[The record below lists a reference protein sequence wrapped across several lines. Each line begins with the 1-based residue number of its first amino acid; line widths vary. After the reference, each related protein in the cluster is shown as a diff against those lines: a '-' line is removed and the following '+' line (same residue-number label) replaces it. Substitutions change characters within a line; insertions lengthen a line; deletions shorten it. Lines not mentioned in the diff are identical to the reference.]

1 VTACDEPIAGR
12 DRRDTRPRV
21 AFVVQR
27 YGADVTGGSES
38 LARSVAERLTDHR
51 VTVFTT
57 CARDYVT
64 WRNELKEGSE
74 RVSGVEVARFR
85 NEEERDLAAFN
96 AHSESLYGRPHTE
109 EEELI
114 WLKRQGPY
122 CPRLVEQL
130 EACKDRFEAVLFFTY
145 LYFPTYWGLR
155 AAPERSIL
163 VPTAHDEPPLRFS
176 IYREMFASARA
187 LAFCSGPEEQLV
199 RSRFRLRQGAPT
211 AVAGIG
217 VEVPESLDVDGFRIR
232 HDVKGPYAVYA
243 GRIDEGK
250 GCAEMIGFYERYR
263 RDFRG
268 AAELILIGKL
278 AMTLPRAPGVRYLG
292 FLSEAE
298 KMAALAGARAVVC
311 SSPFES
317 LSIVLLEG
325 LGLGT
330 PALVN
335 ARSEVLQDH
344 CRRSNAGLSYAD
356 ADEFAECLDLLVGQA
371 RLRAALGEN
380 GRSYVR
386 ENYRWEAVLGR
397 YRALIASV
405 SRQGNGR

>member
-1 VTACDEPIAGR
+1 VRED
-12 DRRDTRPRV
+12 RPRV

-38 LARSVAERLTDHR
+38 LAKAVAERLTDYR

-64 WRNELKEGSE
+64 WGNELKEGTE
-74 RVSGVEVARFR
+74 RVAGVEVIRFR
-85 NEEERDLAAFN
+85 TEEERDLASFN
-96 AHSESLYGRPHTE
+96 AYSESLYTRPHTE

-130 EACKDRFEAVLFFTY
+130 EACKDRFEAVVFFTY
-145 LYFPTYWGLR
+145 LYFPTYWGLK

-176 IYREMFASARA
+176 IYQGAFETPRA
-187 LAFCSGPEEQLV
+187 LAFCSGPEERLV
-199 RSRFRLRQGAPT
+199 RSRFRLREGAPS

-217 VEVPESLDVDGFRIR
+217 VDVPERPDVDSFRIR

-250 GCAEMIGFYERYR
+250 GCGEMIAFYERYR

-268 AAELILIGKL
+268 AAELLLIGKL
-278 AMTLPRAPGVRYLG
+278 AMTLPRVPGVRYLG
-292 FLSEAE
+292 FLSEDD
-298 KMAALAGARAVVC
+298 KMAALAGGRAVIC

-317 LSIVLLEG
+317 LSIVLLEA
-325 LGLGT
+325 LGLGS
-330 PALVN
+330 PGLVN
-335 ARSEVLQDH
+335 ARSEVLLDH

-356 ADEFAECLDLLVGQA
+356 ADEFAECLDLLVA
-371 RLRAALGEN
+371 EAPLRAALGEN

-386 ENYRWEAVLGR
+386 ENYRWDAVLDR
-397 YRALIASV
+397 YRGLIDSVAREGKGAL
-405 SRQGNGR
+405 R

>member
-1 VTACDEPIAGR
+1 VTACGEPAPGGEGK
-12 DRRDTRPRV
+12 DKRPRV

-38 LARSVAERLTDHR
+38 LARAVAERLTDHR

-64 WRNELKEGSE
+64 WRNELKEGIE
-74 RVSGVEVARFR
+74 RVGGVEVARFR
-85 NEEERDLAAFN
+85 TEEERDLASFN
-96 AHSESLYGRPHTE
+96 ADSESLYHRPHAE

-130 EACKDRFEAVLFFTY
+130 EACKDRFEAVVFFTY

-176 IYREMFASARA
+176 IYERVFATPRA
-187 LAFCSGPEEQLV
+187 LAFCSGPEEALV
-199 RSRFRLRQGAPT
+199 RSRFRLREGAPS

-217 VEVPESLDVDGFRIR
+217 VEVPESPDVDSFRIR

-250 GCAEMIGFYERYR
+250 GCGEMIAFYERYR
-263 RDFRG
+263 RDVRG
-268 AAELILIGKL
+268 AAELLLIGRL
-278 AMTLPRAPGVRYLG
+278 AMTLPRVPGVRYLG
-292 FLSEAE
+292 FLSEGE

-330 PALVN
+330 PGLVN
-335 ARSEVLQDH
+335 ARSPVLEDH

-356 ADEFAECLDLLVGQA
+356 GAEFSECLDLLVRQA

-386 ENYRWEAVLGR
+386 VNYRWETVLGR
-397 YRALIASV
+397 YRALIRSV
-405 SRQGNGR
+405 SREAGR

>member
-1 VTACDEPIAGR
+1 VRED
-12 DRRDTRPRV
+12 RPRV

-38 LARSVAERLTDHR
+38 LAKAVAERLTDYR

-64 WRNELKEGSE
+64 WRNELKEGTE
-74 RVSGVEVARFR
+74 RVAGVEVIRFR
-85 NEEERDLAAFN
+85 TEEQRDLASFN
-96 AHSESLYGRPHTE
+96 AYSESLYGRPHTE

-130 EACKDRFEAVLFFTY
+130 EACKDRFEAVVFFTY

-176 IYREMFASARA
+176 IYEGVFETPRA
-187 LAFCSGPEEQLV
+187 LAFCSGPEQKLV
-199 RSRFRLRQGAPT
+199 RSRFRLREGALS

-217 VEVPESLDVDGFRIR
+217 VEVPEAPDVDSFRIR

-250 GCAEMIGFYERYR
+250 GCGEMISFYERYR

-268 AAELILIGKL
+268 AAELLLIGKL
-278 AMTLPRAPGVRYLG
+278 AMTLPRVPGVRYLG

-298 KMAALAGARAVVC
+298 KLAALAGARAVIC

-317 LSIVLLEG
+317 LSIVLLEA
-325 LGLGT
+325 LGLGS
-330 PALVN
+330 PGLVN
-335 ARSEVLQDH
+335 ARSEVLMDH

-356 ADEFAECLDLLVGQA
+356 ADEFAECLDLLVA
-371 RLRAALGEN
+371 EAPLRAALGEN
-380 GRSYVR
+380 GRSYVGQ
-386 ENYRWEAVLGR
+386 NYRWDVVLDR
-397 YRALIASV
+397 YRALIDSVAPGGSGAS
-405 SRQGNGR
+405 R